1 MGNDRRD
8 RTAPLLE
15 SDGVVP
21 RSVGGKD
28 LTALIASR
36 RSSSPKALA
45 GPGPSD
51 SEIDAMIQAAVAA
64 PDHGRL
70 RPWRFIQITNAGRD
84 ALGELFVEAKERQSP
99 DCTAA
104 DLERERDRAARAP
117 GLIAVVA
124 RPQGDHTHVPVSEQ
138 LISVGAAI
146 QNILLVAHAYGYGAR
161 MVSGTKTRDRM
172 LCAALGLTDEEDLIG
187 FICIG
192 RSTRAPKTPP
202 RADVADVLTLWE
214 GPADDD

>member
-1 MGNDRRD
+1 MSDDRRD

-15 SDGVVP
+15 SDGAES
-21 RSVGGKD
+21 RRVGDHD
-28 LTALIASR
+28 LAAFVRSR

-51 SEIDAMIQAAVAA
+51 TEVDAMIQAAVAA

-70 RPWRFIQITNAGRD
+70 RPWRFIQITDAGRD

-99 DCTAA
+99 DCSAA

-124 RPQGDHTHVPVSEQ
+124 RPCKDHSHVPVSEQ

-161 MVSGTKTRDRM
+161 MVSGTKTRDRT
-172 LCAALGLTDEEDLIG
+172 LCKALGLSDEEDLIG

-192 RSTRAPKTPP
+192 RPTRAPKSPP
-202 RADVADVLTLWE
+202 RPDVAEVLTLWE
-214 GPADDD
+214 GPAED

>member
-1 MGNDRRD
+1 MSDDRRD
-8 RTAPLLE
+8 RIAPLLE
-15 SDGVVP
+15 SEDVVP
-21 RSVGGKD
+21 RGVGGRD
-28 LTALIASR
+28 LSAFIASR

-51 SEIDAMIQAAVAA
+51 TEIDAMIRAAVAA

-70 RPWRFIQITNAGRD
+70 RPWRFLHIADAGRD
-84 ALGELFVEAKERQSP
+84 ALGELFVEAKVRQSP

-117 GLIAVVA
+117 GLIAVVS
-124 RPQGDHTHVPVSEQ
+124 RPDPDHSHVPVSEQ

-146 QNILLVAHAYGYGAR
+146 QNILLVAHACGYGAR
-161 MVSGTKTRDRM
+161 MVSGTKTRDRI
-172 LCAALGLTDEEDLIG
+172 LCTALGLTDEEDLIG

-192 RSTRAPKTPP
+192 HSTRTPKTPP
-202 RADVADVLTLWE
+202 RADLADVLTRWQGL
-214 GPADDD
+214 DDD

>member
-1 MGNDRRD
+1 MGNDRREWI
-8 RTAPLLE
+8 APLLE
-15 SDGVVP
+15 SDGQKP
-21 RSVGGKD
+21 RSVGGRG
-28 LTALIASR
+28 LSEFIASR

-45 GPGPSD
+45 GPGPGAA
-51 SEIDAMIQAAVAA
+51 EIDAMIQAAVSA

-70 RPWRFIQITNAGRD
+70 RPWRFIHIADAGRD
-84 ALGELFVEAKERQSP
+84 ALGELFVEAKQRLTP

-124 RPQGDHTHVPVSEQ
+124 RPQEDHSHVPVSEQ

-146 QNILLVAHAYGYGAR
+146 QNILLTAHAYGYGAR
-161 MVSGTKTRDRM
+161 MVSGTKTRDRV
-172 LCAALGLTDEEDLIG
+172 LCAALGVGDEESLIG

-192 RSTRAPKTPP
+192 QPTRPPKAPS
-202 RADVADVLTLWE
+202 RAEISDVLTVWE
-214 GPADDD
+214 GPDED